1 MRLLTISQR
10 RSLLALARLYFSKS
24 PSGTTRGSNLY
35 GGKGVDSF
43 DFSLITSF
51 DDLSLNTIKDFKRG
65 VDTILLPR
73 LFTEADVTIDETYTT
88 KNGVLGLLL
97 TVNYDVNEGTDSTE
111 FLFLEGIDDVS
122 NSDIGS
128 PYANLFDL

>member
-1 MRLLTISQR
+1 MAVVCAT
-10 RSLLALARLYFSKS
+10 
-24 PSGTTRGSNLY
+24 SGTRTGSILY
-35 GGKGVDSF
+35 GGTGVDSF

-51 DDLSLNTIKDFKRG
+51 DNLLLNTIKDFKRG

-73 LFTEADVTIDETYTT
+73 LFADAGVTIDETYIT

-97 TVNYDVNEGTDSTE
+97 TVNYEVKEGIDSAE
-111 FLFLEGIDDVS
+111 FLFLDGIDDLS

-128 PYANLFDL
+128 TYANLFDL